1 MAATVELKR
10 IGDEITLK
18 IKLTIVVGTPM
29 LECEERVRE
38 ALDAGG
44 RLATIE
50 CLRNFDTDGSAITI
64 GGIKLTSKGRVNKDY
79 QSPYGAVGLAR
90 HVYQSSDGGQTFCP
104 LDQQARILNSTTP
117 RFAMMCS
124 FKYAAMSS
132 TLAAQDLRQNHG
144 REVSRCYLQDIA
156 EAAGSIAQA
165 KEERWQY
172 ADPEPAAEVR
182 TVAVGVD
189 GACMFYCQEGWR
201 QAMVGTIALYDRLG
215 ERLHTVYLAAPPE
228 YGKERF
234 YGQMEQEIARY
245 KKRYTQAEWVG
256 VADGAHDQWTWLERF
271 VDRLILDFWHA
282 AGYLEGAAAAHCPS
296 RALRQEWFE
305 ETRQR
310 LKEEDGAA
318 EDLLAEMKKTLKR
331 RPLKGQARQGLE
343 AAISYFENHLS
354 KMDYSAFRRAHLPI
368 GSGVTEAACKTIVK
382 QRMCGSGM
390 KWKETGA
397 AAVLRLRALVKSTGR
412 WEQFWSKISQ
422 FGF

>member
-1 MAATVELKR
+1 MSASVELER
-10 IGDEITLK
+10 SGEEITLK
-18 IKLTIVVGTPM
+18 IKLTVAAGTPL
-29 LECEERVRE
+29 LECEEQIRD
-38 ALDAGG
+38 ALDEGG
-44 RLATIE
+44 RLATVE
-50 CLRNFDTDGSAITI
+50 CLRNFDTDGSPITL
-64 GGIKLTSKGRVNKDY
+64 GGWKLTSKGRVNKDY

-90 HVYQSSDGGQTFCP
+90 HVYQSSAGGQTFCP
-104 LDQQARILNSTTP
+104 LDQQARILESTTP
-117 RFAMMCS
+117 RFARMCS

-156 EAAGSIAQA
+156 EAAGLIAQE

-189 GACMFYCQEGWR
+189 GACMYYCQEGWR
-201 QAMVGTIALYDRLG
+201 QAMVGTISLYDRLG

-245 KKRYTQAEWVG
+245 KKRYGQAKWVG
-256 VADGAHDQWTWLERF
+256 VADGAHDQWSWLERF

-282 AGYLEGAAAAHCPS
+282 AGYLEGAAAAQSPA
-296 RALRQEWFE
+296 RALRQDWFE
-305 ETRQR
+305 EKRRR

-318 EDLLAEMKKTLKR
+318 SDLLAEMKKAAR
-331 RPLKGQARQGLE
+331 CQPLRGQARQGLA
-343 AAISYFENHLS
+343 AAISYFENHLG
-354 KMDYSAFRRAHLPI
+354 KMDYSAYRRAHLPI
-368 GSGVTEAACKTIVK
+368 GSGVTEAACKTLVK

-397 AAVLRLRALVKSTGR
+397 AAVLRLRALIQSDGR